1 MRLRWSLGHGLTA
14 MYNLTRTQ
22 QYLLLLMLIYRGLG
36 FLIHNYIVLQCDLPH
51 TVGRHPRAEIRTR
64 DAGDV
69 QAENLTTRLSHLL
82 PHGECLGGRMLS
94 WQYFGTLLDRGV
106 EDPTGCLINWS
117 LGTPP
122 PPPSPRPLPSLLPLR
137 TNVVLLWNVQKR
149 TASPHSSLQPPGDG
163 HKTNANAGE

>member
-82 PHGECLGGRMLS
+82 PYGECLGG
-94 WQYFGTLLDRGV
+94 G
-106 EDPTGCLINWS
+106 GCLAGNILARCWT
-117 LGTPP
+117 L
-122 PPPSPRPLPSLLPLR
+122 
-137 TNVVLLWNVQKR
+137 VLKIRQDV
-149 TASPHSSLQPPGDG
+149 
-163 HKTNANAGE
+163 